1 LIIRNT
7 SNDQNKTKTKPPQID
22 HRIQK
27 SGIIMEKEISK
38 TKLASEQIDFSL
50 DIVAQTCIS
59 YA

>member
-1 LIIRNT
+1 
-7 SNDQNKTKTKPPQID
+7 
-22 HRIQK
+22 
-27 SGIIMEKEISK
+27 MEKEISK